1 MAHFPYIVSASLQS
15 SLMPRLPLLLTLQ
28 EHSIEVSGL
37 LDTGAAVSV
46 IPYNIGVAL
55 GAIWEEQKTSVPLV
69 GNLGQ
74 FEARVLIVTA
84 SHPEITFGRA
94 IRQVFAWVRS
104 ENAPVIFGQMNFFLE
119 FDVCFFRSQ
128 AFFDVQLKN
137 AH

>member
-1 MAHFPYIVSASLQS
+1 MAHFPYSILANLPS

-28 EHSIEVSGL
+28 GRSVEVSGL
-37 LDTGAAVSV
+37 LDTGAAVNV
-46 IPYNIGVAL
+46 LPYPVGVAL
-55 GAIWEEQKTSVPLV
+55 GAIWEEQTTIIPLV

-84 SHPEITFGRA
+84 SHPKITFGRE

-104 ENAPVIFGQMNFFLE
+104 ENAPIIFGQMNFLLE

-128 AFFDVQLKN
+128 EFFDVQLKN
-137 AH
+137 IR